1 MVNCISSHEFHKQK
15 NTKIMHGPALIQKS
29 KLTLC
34 LSKVFK
40 LIHDI
45 GVYRFPVFNFML
57 HGIHRS
63 NECPTRF
70 NLPGIHIKYP
80 PTISDSASSGLC
92 LHVVRAFISV
102 AYDGDIK
109 YDGDILVTKVP
120 KYNFLMLSDIY
131 EGSSSN
137 YSRLTF
143 QSSVFPV

>member
-1 MVNCISSHEFHKQK
+1 MY
-15 NTKIMHGPALIQKS
+15 GPPLIQKS

-40 LIHDI
+40 LIHDV
-45 GVYRFPVFNFML
+45 GVYRFPIFNFMF
-57 HGIHRS
+57 HGIHSS
-63 NECPTRF
+63 NESPVKF
-70 NLPGIHIKYP
+70 KLSGVDIKYP
-80 PTISDSASSGLC
+80 STLSDSASSGLRWC
-92 LHVVRAFISV
+92 IVRAFISV

-137 YSRLTF
+137 YSGLTF

>member
-1 MVNCISSHEFHKQK
+1 MY
-15 NTKIMHGPALIQKS
+15 GPPLIQKS

-40 LIHDI
+40 LIHDV
-45 GVYRFPVFNFML
+45 GVYRFPIFNFML
-57 HGIHRS
+57 DGIHSS
-63 NECPTRF
+63 NESPVKF
-70 NLPGIHIKYP
+70 KLSGVDIKYP
-80 PTISDSASSGLC
+80 STLSESASSGLC
-92 LHVVRAFISV
+92 WSIVRAFISV